1 MRLINYKNFLQPQQ
15 CINFTYILNHLRLIN
30 YKTFLQ
36 TWWINFT
43 CILKT
48 FETKNYLWQGIFQLS
63 VTCNSNMPQ
72 GAFSLKFAKK
82 CPFYLKCLKNGS
94 YFAIFCIFCHTH
106 ILPYYFVILLEYA
119 MYEMLLAYYLMLR
132 PHFWKYGKGRHG
144 KIWVRCWI
152 AAHFDTVFHCFS
164 IA

>member
-1 MRLINYKNFLQPQQ
+1 MWKKIFTCIILSHLRLINYKNFLQPQQ

-30 YKTFLQ
+30 YKNFLQ

-94 YFAIFCIFCHTH
+94 YFAIFCIYCHT
-106 ILPYYFVILLEYA
+106 ILPYFYNNAL
-119 MYEMLLAYYLMLR
+119 YEMLLAYYPGFSLGLAWWGD
-132 PHFWKYGKGRHG
+132 FF
-144 KIWVRCWI
+144 KIFCREQ
-152 AAHFDTVFHCFS
+152 
-164 IA
+164 